1 RYLRR
6 HAMTWQEVMAE
17 AREAEGSP
25 EMRAQLR
32 SRQQQAGRGGAA
44 QAGVGADAMSPPSP
58 QPSPSK
64 GEHPEGHK
72 GANAGPT
79 SIDEVI
85 G

>member
-1 RYLRR
+1 
-6 HAMTWQEVMAE
+6 MAE

-32 SRQQQAGRGGAA
+32 SRQQQAGQGPLPLSPKGGNPLPL
-44 QAGVGADAMSPPSP
+44 AG
-58 QPSPSK
+58 
-64 GEHPEGHK
+64 E
-72 GANAGPT
+72 GANAKPT